1 MNGKK
6 KQETKKEKVND
17 SVKKDEEEESRVKQK
32 GKKKK
37 LKLNRKLYEWNLT
50 PTDQSII
57 STQQGEKGWTQE
69 KKKKKVWPASFK
81 NQNVNRETVLMYINM

>member
-1 MNGKK
+1 MDRFSFFHATKHRKLLMNVMALSCVFRAEPNFRPFPPHPPVMNGKK

-37 LKLNRKLYEWNLT
+37 LKLNRKLYE
-50 PTDQSII
+50 
-57 STQQGEKGWTQE
+57 
-69 KKKKKVWPASFK
+69 
-81 NQNVNRETVLMYINM
+81 